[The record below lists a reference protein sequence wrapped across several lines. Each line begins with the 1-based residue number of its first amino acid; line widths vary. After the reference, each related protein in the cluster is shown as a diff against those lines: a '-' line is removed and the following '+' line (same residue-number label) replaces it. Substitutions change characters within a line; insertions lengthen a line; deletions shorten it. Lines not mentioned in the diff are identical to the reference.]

1 MKIAVLC
8 AGQGSQ
14 YNEMGLAF
22 YEGNDHY
29 RETITKLNE
38 TVPFDLVALLNTP
51 NELLDQT
58 AYTQPAIV
66 AMTTGIGRALSQ
78 VGIHADFY
86 AGLSLGEYSA
96 LTLAGAIDQ
105 SAVLPL
111 VHLRGQLMQ
120 AAAPGI
126 GAMAAVLGIERS
138 VIADVCLETPG
149 IVEIANYNCPG
160 QIVIGGEK
168 AAVAMA
174 SETLKALGA
183 RRVLPLNVSGP
194 FHTSLLAPAAQ
205 KLAPE
210 LAKIA
215 WHEPVVPVV
224 RNVDAKLYE
233 DTFVY
238 ELAKQV
244 ESSVYWEDSIRYLL
258 DQGVDT
264 FIEIGPGK
272 VLTGFVK
279 KIDRTVKTYTIETP
293 EQLAA
298 VQEQL
303 LP

>member
-1 MKIAVLC
+1 MKVAVLC

-14 YNEMGLAF
+14 YNGMGAAF
-22 YEGNDHY
+22 YAGNETY
-29 RETITKLNE
+29 RQTIEQLDASVSFDLIHLLNE
-38 TVPFDLVALLNTP
+38 E

-66 AMTTGIGRALSQ
+66 AMTVGIGTALEQ
-78 VGIHADFY
+78 AGIQADYF

-96 LTLAGAIDQ
+96 LTLAKAIEPT
-105 SAVLPL
+105 AVIPL

-138 VIADVCLETPG
+138 VIADVCSETPG

-168 AAVAMA
+168 QAVERA

-205 KLAPE
+205 RLAPE
-210 LAKIA
+210 LAKIQ
-215 WHEPVVPVV
+215 WKKPNVPVV
-224 RNVDAKLYE
+224 RNVDAKPYE

-244 ESSVYWEDSIRYLL
+244 ESSVYWEDSVRYLL

-272 VLTGFVK
+272 ILTGFVK

-293 EQLAA
+293 EQLDS
-298 VQEQL
+298 VKEQL

>member
-14 YNEMGLAF
+14 YSEMGANF
-22 YEGNDHY
+22 YAG
-29 RETITKLNE
+29 NE
-38 TVPFDLVALLNTP
+38 TYKIMIDVMNTSVPFDLVELLNSP
-51 NELLDQT
+51 NELLDHTQ
-58 AYTQPAIV
+58 YTQPAIV
-66 AMTTGIGRALSQ
+66 AMTTGIGMALEQ
-78 VGIHADFY
+78 AGIHADYY

-96 LTLAGAIDQ
+96 LTLTGAIAPT
-105 SAVLPL
+105 AVAPL

-138 VIADVCLETPG
+138 VIADVCQETPG

-160 QIVIGGEK
+160 QIVIGGEIE
-168 AAVAMA
+168 AVANA
-174 SETLKALGA
+174 SATLKTLGA
-183 RRVLPLNVSGP
+183 RRVLALNVSGP

-210 LAKIA
+210 LAKIS
-215 WHEPVVPVV
+215 WKTPSVPVI
-224 RNVDAKLYE
+224 RNIDAKPYE

-279 KIDRTVKTYTIETP
+279 KIDRTVKTYTIETV
-293 EQLAA
+293 EQLATVREA
-298 VQEQL
+298 L
-303 LP
+303 L

>member
-1 MKIAVLC
+1 MKIAILC

-14 YNEMGLAF
+14 YAEMGAAF
-22 YEGNDHY
+22 YNGN
-29 RETITKLNE
+29 ETYKQTINQLNE
-38 TVPFDLVALLNTP
+38 TVPFDLVALLNTA

-66 AMTTGIGRALSQ
+66 AMTVGIGKA
-78 VGIHADFY
+78 VAAAGIQADFY

-96 LTLAGAIDQ
+96 LTLAGALTENEVI
-105 SAVLPL
+105 PL
-111 VHLRGQLMQ
+111 VHTRGQFMQ

-168 AAVAMA
+168 AAVAAA
-174 SETLKALGA
+174 SETLKTLGA

-210 LAKIA
+210 LAKIQ
-215 WHEPVVPVV
+215 WQKPQVPVI
-224 RNVDAKLYE
+224 RNIDAKPYE

-264 FIEIGPGK
+264 FVEIGPGK

-293 EQLAA
+293 EQLAS
-298 VQEQL
+298 VTEQL
-303 LP
+303 SQ

>member
-14 YNEMGLAF
+14 YSEMGKAF
-22 YEGNDHY
+22 YAENQTYKQIID
-29 RETITKLNE
+29 ELNT
-38 TVPFDLVALLNTP
+38 TVAFDLVGLLNTE
-51 NELLDQT
+51 NDLLDQT

-66 AMTTGIGRALSQ
+66 AMTTGIGQALLAQ
-78 VGIHADFY
+78 GVQPDFY

-96 LTLAGAIDQ
+96 LTLAGAIAPKDVI
-105 SAVLPL
+105 AL

-120 AAAPGI
+120 AAAPGV

-168 AAVAMA
+168 AAVATA
-174 SETLKALGA
+174 SETLKTLGA

-210 LAKIA
+210 LAKIN
-215 WHEPVVPVV
+215 WQTPKVPVI
-224 RNVDAKLYE
+224 RNIDAKPYE
-233 DTFVY
+233 ETFVY

-258 DQGVDT
+258 DQGVNA
-264 FIEIGPGK
+264 FVEIGPGK

-293 EQLAA
+293 EQLAL
-298 VQEQL
+298 VVTQL
-303 LP
+303 QK

>member
-14 YNEMGLAF
+14 YNEMGAAF
-22 YEGNDHY
+22 YAENPIYKQQID
-29 RETITKLNE
+29 ELNA
-38 TVPFDLVALLNTP
+38 TVPFDLVGLLNTK
-51 NELLDQT
+51 NDLLDQT

-66 AMTTGIGRALSQ
+66 AMTIGIGNALAKEG
-78 VGIHADFY
+78 VDADFY

-96 LTLAGAIDQ
+96 LTLAGAINPTE
-105 SAVLPL
+105 VIPL

-168 AAVAMA
+168 AAVETA
-174 SETLKALGA
+174 SETLKTLGA
-183 RRVLPLNVSGP
+183 RRVLALNVSGP

-205 KLAPE
+205 KLAPK
-210 LAKIA
+210 LAEIA
-215 WHEPVVPVV
+215 WQTPKVPVV
-224 RNVDAKLYE
+224 RNIDAKPYE
-233 DTFVY
+233 ETFVY

-258 DQGVDT
+258 DQGVQA

-293 EQLAA
+293 TQLAA
-298 VQEQL
+298 VVEQL
-303 LP
+303 QK